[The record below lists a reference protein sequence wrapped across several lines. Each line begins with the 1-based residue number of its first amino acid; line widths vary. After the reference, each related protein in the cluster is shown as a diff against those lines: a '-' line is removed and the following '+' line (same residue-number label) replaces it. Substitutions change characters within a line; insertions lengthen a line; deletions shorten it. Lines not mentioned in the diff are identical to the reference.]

1 MESKFLQ
8 PIHLYILMIISTG
21 FMVHVL
27 IIPSLLS
34 VAGRDAWL
42 SVIASS
48 ALIAITVI
56 LVSSMNKTLDGRSL
70 FTFLND
76 HYPRFLV
83 QMLALIF
90 AFVFIVEAFIS
101 LKFSIGW
108 TSSNYA
114 YETPNLIILIGYILV
129 FIYAA
134 SRGWFVLGIIALLLF
149 PIVSSF
155 GLLVGIGNIPNKEY
169 SLMFPVLQ
177 EGFGPMLQGLV
188 YTQAGFLEI
197 FYILFIV
204 QFTKKRIST
213 KGLFISGAILLIL
226 LLGPLTGAIS
236 EFGYVEA
243 TNLSNPAYE
252 QWRLLTLGR
261 YITRLDFLSM
271 FQWNSGALVRVV
283 LFTIVASMLL
293 PLRNRRISL
302 LLIYAI
308 LFLANLLPIPIHQFR
323 VWLTDYYFPSIFLF
337 LSASLL
343 VFFILIK
350 SKKEG
355 TKA

>member
-177 EGFGPMLQGLV
+177 EALGRCCKLV